1 MRISDGSSDV
11 CSSDLFLSAND
22 ADVKAALDAQFPA
35 ARVFAQSF
43 VDATR
48 HPNELRIAFDGDAVL
63 FSDEAEQVFQ
73 SSGLD
78 AFQSHETT
86 HAARPLPAGPF
97 KPLLEALTR
106 LQRAAGA
113 QVEDRKSVVQGTSGS
128 VRCIHGGRRIIKK
141 KKR

>member
-22 ADVKAALDAQFPA
+22 ADVNAALDAQFPA
-35 ARVFAQSF
+35 ARVFSQSF

-73 SSGLD
+73 SSG
-78 AFQSHETT
+78 QIG
-86 HAARPLPAGPF
+86 RPSCRENCVSTCRSRWSPY
-97 KPLLEALTR
+97 
-106 LQRAAGA
+106 
-113 QVEDRKSVVQGTSGS
+113 
-128 VRCIHGGRRIIKK
+128 H
-141 KKR
+141 